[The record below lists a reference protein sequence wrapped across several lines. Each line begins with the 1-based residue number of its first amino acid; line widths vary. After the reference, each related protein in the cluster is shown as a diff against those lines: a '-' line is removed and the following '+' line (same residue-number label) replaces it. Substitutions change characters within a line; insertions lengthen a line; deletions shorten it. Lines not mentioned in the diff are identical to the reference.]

1 MGELRKLGT
10 LISRELVGE
19 LRTREVLTATLV
31 FPPLVLVIFRF
42 SFDLRE
48 IGKIIDWPGLTPGI
62 LWTAFAFSGVLSLSR
77 SFAMEKED
85 DRWLG
90 LLLAPV
96 DRGTLY
102 LAKMTANLLYL
113 VLVAIVTLPIFELFF
128 EVGVFRHLGWLAL
141 VVFLGLLGVSA
152 AGSLMSA
159 MAVNTRAREA
169 LLPLL
174 MLPVLTPVL
183 IGATQATKASLDG
196 LTFADFE
203 GFTRWVVI
211 LIAVDV
217 LFVSA
222 GWLLFEFVVEE

>member
-19 LRTREVLTATLV
+19 MRTREVLTATLV

-42 SFDLRE
+42 SFDLGE
-48 IGKIIDWPGLTPGI
+48 IGKIVDWPGLTPGI
-62 LWTAFAFSGVLSLSR
+62 LWTAFAFSGLLSLSR
-77 SFAMEKED
+77 SFAMEKDD

-96 DRGTLY
+96 DRGTLF
-102 LAKMTANLLYL
+102 LAKAAANTLYL
-113 VLVAIVTLPIFELFF
+113 VLVAAVTLPIFELFF
-128 EVGVFRHLGWLAL
+128 EVGVFTHLLRLGF
-141 VVFLGLLGVSA
+141 VVLLGLVGISA

-174 MLPVLTPVL
+174 MLPVLSPVL
-183 IGATQATKASLDG
+183 IAATQATKASLDG
-196 LTFADFE
+196 VPFSDFA
-203 GFTRWVVI
+203 GFTRWVV
-211 LIAVDV
+211 LLGAVDV
-217 LFVSA
+217 MFVSA